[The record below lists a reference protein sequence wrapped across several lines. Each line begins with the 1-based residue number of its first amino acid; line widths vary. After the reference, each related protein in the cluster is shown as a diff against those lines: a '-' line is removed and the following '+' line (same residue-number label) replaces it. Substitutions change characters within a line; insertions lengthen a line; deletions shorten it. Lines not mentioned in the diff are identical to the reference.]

1 MDIKNN
7 ILVNAK
13 DFLKKFWDK
22 VAHEHSS
29 TTTFDYEVFKNI
41 VNNTNAAILDIGCGY
56 GRVLRNLHALGY
68 KNSLGIDISQKMLE
82 RGQRESPYL
91 NLLHTKGVPFE
102 LDAKQFDV
110 VLLLG
115 VLCSAVADQD
125 QLTLVNEA

>member
-56 GRVLRNLHALGY
+56 GRFCAICMHLVTKTLLVLIFPR
-68 KNSLGIDISQKMLE
+68 KCWKE
-82 RGQRESPYL
+82 
-91 NLLHTKGVPFE
+91 
-102 LDAKQFDV
+102 AKENH
-110 VLLLG
+110 LI
-115 VLCSAVADQD
+115 
-125 QLTLVNEA
+125 